1 MVKHIVCM
9 KFKEKADAAIAKEK
23 LEALMGKVP
32 TLRSLEVGL
41 DFMQSARAYDL
52 VLIATYD
59 DRAGLD
65 AYTAHPEHKKVQAYI
80 HSVREAVVSVDFE
93 F

>member
-9 KFKEKADAAIAKEK
+9 KFREKADAATAKEK
-23 LEALMGKVP
+23 LDALMGKVP
-32 TLRSLEVGL
+32 TLRSMEVGL
-41 DFMQSARAYDL
+41 DFMQSGRSYDL

-59 DRAGLD
+59 DREGLA
-65 AYTAHPEHKKVQAYI
+65 AYTQHPAHKEVQAYI
-80 HSVREAVVSVDFE
+80 HSVREAVVAVDFE